1 MIVLI
6 LLLVMGTF
14 YFYQHKKLM
23 TNEINILR
31 STIEKLES
39 KLADELSLKASNVT
53 KEQIIQ
59 RLKEAKASKK

>member
-14 YFYQHKKLM
+14 YFFQHKKLM
-23 TNEINILR
+23 TNEINILL
-31 STIEKLES
+31 STIKILEG
-39 KLADELSLKASNVT
+39 KLANELSLKATAAT
-53 KEQIIQ
+53 KEKLVQ

>member
-39 KLADELSLKASNVT
+39 KLADELSLNASNAT

>member
-14 YFYQHKKLM
+14 YFFQHKKLM

-31 STIEKLES
+31 STIEILES
-39 KLADELSLKASNVT
+39 KIAAELSLKASAAT
-53 KEQIIQ
+53 KEKIVQ

>member
-39 KLADELSLKASNVT
+39 KLADELSLKASNAT